1 MEKKVF
7 NARLNYVKPQ
17 LEVVDL
23 GLKEG
28 LCQNVV
34 TQSVIS
40 GVGNTS
46 PRRFHVFDGT
56 EVQDTGDE
64 RWGSWNDQKWN

>member
-40 GVGNTS
+40 VES
-46 PRRFHVFDGT
+46 SSARRFHVFGGT
-56 EVQDTGDE
+56 EAQDTGSE
-64 RWGSWNDQKWN
+64 RWGSWDDQKWN